1 MDRYFGIPILIA
13 IILGLMFPYT
23 AIEISPYG
31 IVFLFILMFNAGLG
45 MDWKKFRRSTGRI
58 GQISTGLLLLFIIF
72 PLLQWL
78 LAIFLVTDQQ
88 YIYGLVF
95 ASLCPVALVA
105 PHFSRLQGADA
116 ETAYLLVLSS
126 MVLCPIVVPSL
137 MYLLFS
143 SSLSIN
149 ILPLARYML
158 ILTVLP
164 MLLSYV
170 VTRYMPRLCTRIA
183 SYDAAI
189 NIAALSVLIFSLFG
203 TAAGQIGF
211 SYLDTKEILMLL
223 GLVFFQDFGVYF
235 IARFFLKQQF
245 NDQIAEAIAISLG
258 MKNVA
263 IAAGVL
269 LVYDPRSS
277 IAPALAFIAHAF
289 FYTYLGRQRRIE
301 RTTD

>member
-1 MDRYFGIPILIA
+1 MDRYFGIPILLA

-45 MDWKKFRRSTGRI
+45 MDWQKFRRSTGRT
-58 GQISTGLLLLFIIF
+58 GQISIGLVLLFILF

-78 LAIFLVTDQQ
+78 MAIFLVSDQQ
-88 YIYGLVF
+88 YVYGLVF

-116 ETAYLLVLSS
+116 EIAYLLVLSS
-126 MVLCPIVVPSL
+126 MILCPIVVPSV
-137 MYLLFS
+137 MYLLFP

-149 ILPLARYML
+149 IVPLARYML

-183 SYDAAI
+183 SFDAAI

-289 FYTYLGRQRRIE
+289 FYTYLGRQRKIE